1 MSRAEAAAI
10 LKWMAQS
17 SHVSLSETKS
27 VFEAHQ
33 KYLSKELEIEIETLN
48 TFGDASDKTMASGR
62 LIVSL
67 IVEHFQAELK
77 WLEKVWRELPKA
89 RA

>member
-1 MSRAEAAAI
+1 MSGAEAAAI

-17 SHVSLSETKS
+17 SHVSLSETKR

-67 IVEHFQAELK
+67 TVEHFQAELK

-89 RA
+89 RT